1 MQSNIILTTVLANI
15 HRATTDQVVLSV
27 LRGIIPRSL
36 TTTYSGRYDYPST
49 GQIPFLQRRKL
60 WCRTVK
66 EVTKSIAVSQPDQ
79 WSLDF
84 GPQAQP
90 AIKR

>member
-1 MQSNIILTTVLANI
+1 MTVLANI

-27 LRGIIPRSL
+27 LHGIIPRSL

-60 WCRTVK
+60 VQNGQGSHQKYR
-66 EVTKSIAVSQPDQ
+66 SI
-79 WSLDF
+79 
-84 GPQAQP
+84 P
-90 AIKR
+90 A